1 MYNETESTSNIINGI
16 ILDEDGNT
24 IVYMQ
29 AQKTYNNDVGKSSIS
44 ANIMI
49 QNYEKYLENQKEYD
63 SNIDKFKLRVTRL

>member
-1 MYNETESTSNIINGI
+1 MYNETESTSSIINGM

-24 IVYMQ
+24 VVYMQ
-29 AQKTYNNDVGKSSIS
+29 AQKTYNDDVGKSSTS

-63 SNIDKFKLRVTRL
+63 ADIEKFKLHVTRL

>member
-1 MYNETESTSNIINGI
+1 MYNETESTSSIISGM

-29 AQKTYNNDVGKSSIS
+29 AQKTYNDDADKSSTS

-63 SNIDKFKLRVTRL
+63 ADIEKFKLHVTRL